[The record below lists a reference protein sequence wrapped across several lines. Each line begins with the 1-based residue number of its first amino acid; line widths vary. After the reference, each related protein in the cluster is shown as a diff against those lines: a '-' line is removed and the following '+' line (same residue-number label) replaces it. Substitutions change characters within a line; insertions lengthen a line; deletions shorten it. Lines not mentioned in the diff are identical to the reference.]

1 MNYSWQILWFQKPS
15 SAPLDFASELAKKLK
30 GPGAAPAEENEEE
43 EEPVKETKETKPK
56 GQYTCTNEITV

>member
-43 EEPVKETKETKPK
+43 EEPVKETKPK